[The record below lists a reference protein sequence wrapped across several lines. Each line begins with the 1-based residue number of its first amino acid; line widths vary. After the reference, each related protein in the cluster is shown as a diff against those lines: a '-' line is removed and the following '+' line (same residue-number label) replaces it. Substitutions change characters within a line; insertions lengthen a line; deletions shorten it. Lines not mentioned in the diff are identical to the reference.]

1 MEYTK
6 YHPSL
11 YPSSHNTAVLQKAK
25 ESGHGQATRKYLITW
40 TLVLERAELETMSA
54 HPESLEHALNHVKS
68 MIKGTIKGHDLQVYR
83 IVSID
88 EVTSSKRH
96 IPTSARPTG
105 IAIVEAHSLEEV
117 RAMLESSVDGL
128 SYGGMSVPV
137 SSYLEYDI
145 KLLADLGLGGGE

>member
-1 MEYTK
+1 M
-6 YHPSL
+6 
-11 YPSSHNTAVLQKAK
+11 LQKSK
-25 ESGHGQATRKYLITW
+25 EFGHGPAIRKYLITW

-54 HPESLEHALNHVKS
+54 HPESLDHALSYVKS
-68 MIKGTIKGHDLQVYR
+68 MISGMMKETGLQVYR

-88 EVTSSKRH
+88 ELTSSTRQ

-117 RAMLESSVDGL
+117 RAMLESSMEGL

-137 SSYLEYDI
+137 RSYLEYDI
-145 KLLADLGLGGGE
+145 KPLADLRLGGWE